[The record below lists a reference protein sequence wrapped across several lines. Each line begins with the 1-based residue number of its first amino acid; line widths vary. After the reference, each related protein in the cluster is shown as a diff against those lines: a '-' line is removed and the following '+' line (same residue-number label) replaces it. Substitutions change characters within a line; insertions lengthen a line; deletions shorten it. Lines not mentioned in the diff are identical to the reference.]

1 MKRLSFGFAIVIC
14 GMSAA
19 PVWGQSAIVPDS
31 TLGASNSTI
40 QETTIR
46 GLPSTLIQGG
56 SSQGANLFHSFL
68 RFNIPVGRGA
78 YFANPD
84 GIKNIFSRVTGAE
97 GSEIFGRLGVL
108 GDANL
113 FLMNPNGILFGQTGS
128 LDVNGSFVAT
138 TANAIQFGDRG
149 SFDTANPPNSVLT
162 IDPSAFLFTQVQA
175 GAQIAASGGVLRVP
189 SSQSLVLLGGDISLD
204 REILSALGGQIE
216 LGGLIASGK
225 VAISQEGKAI
235 TLSFPE
241 NLTRG
246 NVTLQNQSIA
256 TVRTAKNS
264 GNLAINARDVN
275 ILGNSQILAGTLQE
289 QESFD
294 HKAGNIT
301 VNATD
306 NVNIRARS
314 VIRNDV
320 YNTQS
325 GNAGDLNITA
335 RSLSLSDNSYLSSS
349 TFGKGSAG
357 NITIQT
363 RENISLENQSL
374 IFSRVGTNAI
384 GQAGNIILDTSTLD
398 LNNSS
403 QLSAATFGE
412 GDAGNILINARDRVL
427 VRNGNSLNQSG
438 IFSTVEENAIGAG
451 GDIKITT
458 RSLEMTRGGLI
469 TAGISGEGN
478 GGDITINARDRIVLQ
493 GGIALS
499 NGGFIPTAI
508 NNDAR
513 QGSIG
518 EAGDINVET
527 GALQLLNGAGLSSST
542 GGQGAAGR
550 VILNVRDRASLNRSF
565 IVSQVSSQNQ
575 ESTERGG
582 INIFAGTL
590 ELKDSRIS
598 TRTLSKG
605 NAGNIILK
613 IDNQATLDNS
623 LIFSSIDTD
632 AIGQSGDIWISA
644 KGLELS
650 NSSQLSSATFGKGSA
665 GNIEIE
671 VRDQITIKDQKPFG
685 LLLNGIFS
693 TVEKDAAGQGG
704 DIRITTGS
712 LDLKNGGQITASNA
726 GTGDAGDVVIN
737 ARDRITSTT
746 GFRTATASNG
756 TSFSFVFFNSIS
768 SRVGENGRGNAGD
781 LKLST
786 STLEL
791 FNETQLLSD
800 TSGIGNAGN
809 IVINTSDRVLFD
821 SSFAK
826 TRVSSKNAV
835 GQGGDIYIS
844 TPLLELRNGAQ
855 IDASTFGQGDAGNIT
870 IEGTRSVLVA
880 GAAENRFDGGYA
892 SAIFST
898 TGDTDRIGTGVGG
911 NINIKSPLLIVGA
924 GGIID
929 ARTFNDKRGGNINL
943 DLGTLEIVNGGQI
956 FTTSARSGSAGT
968 ITINASE
975 AATIAGI
982 DSTYFKRVEQFG
994 AGRVGSTSEKSSL
1007 SVFSSATGS
1016 AGNIILNA
1024 PRITIRDQAIISA
1037 ESQATD
1043 GGNVTLSTDWL
1054 LLRRQGSISATAG
1067 LAAGAGNG
1075 GNININAQFIVA
1087 IPKENSDIIANAF
1100 QGSGG
1105 KIVINSQGIFGLESR
1120 TKPTALSDITASS
1133 NLGVTG
1139 TIAINA
1145 PDNGALQNGLAQLI
1159 QNSIDTNTLLANSC
1173 IVRDRTTGAFFI
1185 KGSSGLPIRPGDLAL
1200 APFPTGTI
1208 QPTERSNSEI
1218 VEPQGIYQLA
1228 DGRYIMSRECQ

>member
-1 MKRLSFGFAIVIC
+1 MKRFSFGLAIVIC
-14 GMSAA
+14 GMNAA

-31 TLGASNSTI
+31 TLGSSNSTI

-68 RFNIPVGRGA
+68 KFNIPVGRGA

-108 GDANL
+108 GNANL

-149 SFDTANPPNSVLT
+149 SFDTTNPPNSVLT
-162 IDPSAFLFTQVQA
+162 IDPSAFLFSRIQE
-175 GAQIAASGGVLRVP
+175 GAKITALGGILRVP
-189 SSQSLVLLGGDISLD
+189 SSQNLVLLGGDVNLD
-204 REILSALGGQIE
+204 GEILSAVGGRIE
-216 LGGLIASGK
+216 LGGLVAPGK
-225 VAISQEGKAI
+225 VAISQEGKALI
-235 TLSFPE
+235 LNFPE
-241 NLTRG
+241 NVARG
-246 NVTLQNQSIA
+246 NVTLQNEAIV
-256 TVRTAKNS
+256 TVRTSKNS

-289 QESFD
+289 QESLD

-306 NVNIRARS
+306 NVNVRARS

-320 YNTQS
+320 YDNQS

-335 RSLSLSDNSYLSSS
+335 KSFSLSDNSYLSSS

-357 NITIQT
+357 NIAIQAE
-363 RENISLENQSL
+363 ENISLENRSL

-384 GQAGNIILDTSTLD
+384 GQAGSIILNTRALD
-398 LNNSS
+398 LNNGA
-403 QLSAATFGE
+403 QLSTATFGQ
-412 GDAGNILINARDRVL
+412 GNAGNVLINARDFVL
-427 VRNGNSLNQSG
+427 IRNGNSLNQSG
-438 IFSTVEENAIGAG
+438 IFATVEENAIGQG
-451 GDIKITT
+451 GDIRITT
-458 RSLEMTRGGLI
+458 RSLEMTNGGFLSAG
-469 TAGISGEGN
+469 TAGEGN
-478 GGDITINARDRIVLQ
+478 GGNITINARDRVVLQ

-513 QGSIG
+513 QGAIG

-527 GALQLLNGAGLSSST
+527 RTLQLLNGAGLSSST
-542 GGQGAAGR
+542 GGQGAAGK
-550 VILNVRDRASLNRSF
+550 VILNVRDRASLNRGF
-565 IVSQVSSQNQ
+565 IVSQVGSQNQ

-590 ELKDSRIS
+590 ELKDSQIS
-598 TRTLSKG
+598 TRTFSKG

-613 IDNQATLDNS
+613 IDDQVTLDNS
-623 LIFSSIDTD
+623 LIFSSINAD
-632 AIGQSGDIWISA
+632 ATGQSGDIRISSN
-644 KGLELS
+644 GLELS
-650 NSSQLSSATFGKGSA
+650 NSSQISSATFGQGSA

-671 VRDQITIKDQKPFG
+671 VRDQITIKDQKPFR
-685 LLLNGIFS
+685 LILNGIFS
-693 TVEKDAAGQGG
+693 TVEEDATGQGG

-712 LDLKNGGQITASNA
+712 LNLKNGGQITASTS

-746 GFRTATASNG
+746 EFRTATASDG
-756 TSFSFVFFNSIS
+756 TSFSFAFFNSFS
-768 SRVGENGRGNAGD
+768 SGVGETGRGNAGD

-786 STLEL
+786 SILEL

-809 IVINTSDRVLFD
+809 IVINARDRALFD

-826 TRVSSKNAV
+826 SRVSSKTAV
-835 GQGGDIYIS
+835 GQGGDIHIS

-855 IDASTFGQGDAGNIT
+855 IDASTFGQGDAGNIV
-870 IEGTRSVLVA
+870 IEGNRSVLVA
-880 GAAENRFDGGYA
+880 GAAENRFNGGYA

-943 DLGTLEIVNGGQI
+943 DLGKLEIVNGGQI

-1016 AGNIILNA
+1016 AGNIILSA
-1024 PRITIRDQAIISA
+1024 PRITIRDQGIISA

-1043 GGNVTLSTDWL
+1043 GGNIILSTDRL
-1054 LLRRQGSISATAG
+1054 LLRRQGNISATAG

-1075 GNININAQFIVA
+1075 GNININARFIVA

-1100 QGSGG
+1100 QGTGG

-1120 TKPTALSDITASS
+1120 TKLTALSDITASS

-1173 IVRDRTTGAFFI
+1173 IVRDRITGAFFI
-1185 KGSSGLPIRPGDLAL
+1185 KGAGGLPHRPGDLAL
-1200 APFPTGTI
+1200 ALFPTGNI
-1208 QPTERSNSEI
+1208 QPAQQSNNAI
-1218 VEPQGIYQLA
+1218 VEPQGVYQLA